1 VQNIRQGTEIVAE
14 SASRGGDDRNEEA
27 GDLNRLS
34 TFSWPLTL
42 KFSYVVNPDN
52 SSAQA
57 TSIEQGYVA
66 HSERSSPRR
75 RFASD
80 HTNTVTTS
88 DTLNFD
94 PSGALTSTTGNASA
108 QTYRYG
114 DTTGICYGRTVTS
127 ANGVVTSNAPTGC

>member
-1 VQNIRQGTEIVAE
+1 M
-14 SASRGGDDRNEEA
+14 
-27 GDLNRLS
+27 LS
-34 TFSWPLTL
+34 STVMCCS
-42 KFSYVVNPDN
+42 

-57 TSIEQGYVA
+57 TSLEQGYVA
-66 HSERSSPRR
+66 HTERSSRR

-88 DTLNFD
+88 DTLNFA

-108 QTYRYG
+108 QTYGYR
-114 DTTGICYGRTVTS
+114 DTSGICYGRKVTS